1 MEETGNKAVKIKSGI
16 KETKRIGIYAR
27 KSKFTGKGNSIGN
40 QVKFCREY
48 IKSHLINGEDEDAVT
63 VNIYEDEGISGKDIE
78 SRPAMLRLIS
88 DVEHGKI
95 QIIIC
100 YRLDRISRSVK
111 DFSELA
117 AKFTGYGVGFI
128 SVNEAFD
135 TRTPMGRAMMYIA
148 SVFAQLER
156 ETIAD
161 RITDNMYSLAK
172 KGYWLGGRTPLGFRS
187 IKIEETDST
196 GRKRSRY
203 CLETIE
209 EEAGV
214 VRILYYKY
222 LELGSLAKLET
233 YLMNNNYHT
242 RSGKMYGRYTL
253 KAILSNPV
261 YCMAGKNVYKYLVE
275 KGYGVYSEPG
285 LFDGRRGLIAY
296 NKNNCKT
303 GGQRINNVKDWI
315 IATGGHRG
323 LIEPEVWIKAQEMI
337 RSNSGKSYR
346 YPKTIGAI
354 LSGIVRC
361 GKCGSF
367 MRPKGGRKTVNGEKK
382 YYYQCECKEKSKGN
396 LCQMPNIPGNIL
408 DKMVIGQILGL
419 KEKIIT
425 EYGYLQEVI
434 EKTEKNLTKKYEKDI
449 IQKQIKEYSMQEEA
463 LIDAL
468 GKSRNANTTELILK
482 KIDETTDIKSKL
494 QKQYNEKQ
502 KKKIYNTDNFS
513 CEAFA
518 LNIIHLKEEAWK
530 LIKPARQK
538 DIIKMV
544 VKEIVWDGE
553 NAVIY
558 LKCSQ

>member
-1 MEETGNKAVKIKSGI
+1 MKKLESKSEI
-16 KETKRIGIYAR
+16 KETKKIGIYAR

-40 QVKFCREY
+40 QVKSCKEY
-48 IKSHLINGEDEDAVT
+48 IKSHLINGEDEGAVT
-63 VNIYEDEGISGKDIE
+63 IEIYEDEGISGKDIV
-78 SRPAMLRLIS
+78 SRPAMVRLIS

-111 DFSELA
+111 DFSELV

-156 ETIAD
+156 ETIAE

-172 KGYWLGGRTPLGFRS
+172 KGHWLGGRTPLGFKS
-187 IKIEETDST
+187 IKIEETDNA

-209 EEAGV
+209 DEAV
-214 VRILYYKY
+214 IVKILYYKY
-222 LELGSLAKLET
+222 LEFGSLAKLET

-242 RSGKMYGRYTL
+242 RTGKMYGRYTL

-261 YCMAGKNVYKYLVE
+261 YCIADKNVYKYLLE

-285 LFDGRRGLIAY
+285 LFDRKRGLIAY

-303 GGQRINNVKDWI
+303 GGHRINNVKDWI
-315 IATGGHRG
+315 IAAGEHSGI
-323 LIEPEVWIKAQEMI
+323 IEPEVWIKAQEMI
-337 RSNSGKSYR
+337 KNNSGKSYR
-346 YPKTIGAI
+346 YPKTIGAL

-367 MRPKGGRKTVNGEKK
+367 MRPKGGRKTADGEKK
-382 YYYQCECKEKSKGN
+382 YYYQCECKEKSRGN
-396 LCQMPNIPGNIL
+396 LCQIPNIPGNIL
-408 DKMVIGQILGL
+408 DKMVVAQILGL

-434 EKTEKNLTKKYEKDI
+434 EKAGKSIEKRYEKDI
-449 IQKQIKEYSMQEEA
+449 IQKQIKEYGRQEET
-463 LIDAL
+463 LLDAL
-468 GKSRNANTTELILK
+468 SKSKNENTTKLILK
-482 KIDETTDIKSKL
+482 KIDEITDIKNNL

-502 KKKIYNTDNFS
+502 KKNIYNTDNFS
-513 CEAFA
+513 YETLA
-518 LNIIHLKEEAWK
+518 LNIIYLKEETWK